1 MHIQI
6 SPLQIIVCETVYH
19 QIDVMVFW
27 SMASTFSIL
36 DTDIHN
42 NYILSPFA
50 DIWKKGRVIC
60 DKAHTNCP

>member
-19 QIDVMVFW
+19 QKDVMVLW

-42 NYILSPFA
+42 NYILSPFV
-50 DIWKKGRVIC
+50 DIGKKGRVIC